1 MGTSLRYSVVSTECS
16 PDAAVEATVSQLA
29 GTDADSRP
37 AVVVGGMCSKCS
49 SAVAHL
55 LRAFQVPLLSFR
67 SNAATQSDPDIFP
80 YFLRSVPSAEMQGEA
95 IIALAAHLGVTRM
108 GALYGNG
115 EYSDIAHGSQH
126 FAPER
131 VVVPSSS
138 FAGIFSHEEEKIG
151 GKAHANVDLTL
162 MCELEALHRN
172 SDGMRHFLF
181 SLGSVDMHYAATA
194 IYHSGFLRG
203 EDFMYYSVDSW
214 PLTMMEGFESSELG
228 LWWYNSDSLSGFW
241 SVIGSAAWMGG
252 RDPARVPAAVV
263 PLVHVGSTLKSISL
277 DGDCNAISGVADID
291 TSGQADRIHEVEL
304 RGRRGSAILEGGER
318 RIVWS
323 DGEVWAQ
330 LAPPKLTDL
339 QDLMKGSLGIVADS
353 SGPKMEDYIDNIWK
367 AKPDRYTFDDS
378 NEFSDDLQTADLG
391 WFDSDG
397 NRNEVLNCAPPAYDA
412 AIAVSFALDAVIK
425 EGGDVKN
432 GELLKSKIL
441 ATDFEGLSGRVG
453 FSENGDRSRGTYGIW
468 NQNGAGRSPSR
479 VGVLEMGENES
490 VRLSES
496 LTYRGSMSAFPG
508 DGGCS
513 SSLGGEAC
521 SGRGICVYGSSGSSG
536 GFTRSL
542 LAGYHPST
550 GSVRCTCF
558 DGFKGDRCQ
567 DEEPKP
573 IDASLV
579 LYIALP
585 LATLVLALLGFLI
598 HRYYFSY
605 LARAH
610 VFISYKHKDK
620 EKAALVKAE
629 LESNGNKVW
638 IDTQIT
644 PGEDWKGEIAS
655 AICDSACVIFLA
667 SKEAVLS
674 RYCREEILFASS
686 INKPVVTLLLEDCV
700 KDMKGGMRMVLM
712 RKQFLDV
719 RGARLKIGM
728 RTCCR
733 LIRQLRM
740 GRQSHTVVQN
750 FGRKTAAP
758 IIISPG
764 SSPWRK
770 KASSIF
776 FPSAVTPEE
785 IEEQVSSSEVVLVSS
800 KKDSDVATNI
810 LSRLTETGVDAVMTN
825 RINSAV
831 EEGKDTS
838 DYATNAA
845 RVKKTKLILFLET
858 AHSMDCSD
866 CNDEIFFAYEN
877 QVPILRAHLGEYA
890 IVTHF
895 SGSMAMMLNISPV
908 IAVQHKA
915 AQTGKGSGQ
924 IVRRV
929 LHELFLQEHR
939 IVTADAQPDSRRA
952 SRRKS
957 SLAVGGRSGGSMAN
971 LGLLFGGRQ
980 GSVTIQ
986 TMLAKRTSSAY
997 NLRELQ
1003 NSVIGNNPGD
1013 APAEAVEALCNN
1025 SMPTGDIV

>member
-1 MGTSLRYSVVSTECS
+1 MSTECS

-29 GTDADSRP
+29 GTDLDSRP

-55 LRAFQVPLLSFR
+55 LRAFQMPLLSFR
-67 SNAATQSDPDIFP
+67 SNAAAQSDPDIFP

-95 IIALAAHLGVTRM
+95 IVALASHLGVTRM

-131 VVVPSSS
+131 VIIPSSS
-138 FAGIFSHEEEKIG
+138 FEGIVSQKEEKIG

-162 MCELEALHRN
+162 MCKLEALHRN

-181 SLGSVDMHYAATA
+181 SLGSVDTHYAATA
-194 IYHSGFLRG
+194 MYHSGFLRG

-214 PLTMMEGFESSELG
+214 SLAMMEGFESSDLC
-228 LWWYNSDSLSGFW
+228 LWWYNSDNLSGFW
-241 SVIGSAAWMGG
+241 KVVGSSSWMDDK
-252 RDPARVPAAVV
+252 DPVQVPAAVV
-263 PLVHVGSTLKSISL
+263 PLVQHGSTLKSISL
-277 DGDCNAISGVADID
+277 DGDCHAVSGVVNIG
-291 TSGQADRIHEVEL
+291 TSGQAGGIQEVEL

-330 LAPPKLTDL
+330 LSPPKLTDL
-339 QDLMKGSLGIVADS
+339 QDLMKGSLGLVADS
-353 SGPKMEDYIDNIWK
+353 SGPKMEDYINSVWK
-367 AKPDRYTFDDS
+367 TKPDRYTFDD
-378 NEFSDDLQTADLG
+378 NNVFSDDLQSADLG

-397 NRNEVLNCAPPAYDA
+397 DRNEILNCGPAAYDA

-425 EGGDVKN
+425 EGGDVNN
-432 GELLKSKIL
+432 GELLKDKIL

-453 FSENGDRSRGTYGIW
+453 FRENGDRSRGIYAVW
-468 NQNGAGRSPSR
+468 NQNGAGRSPSM
-479 VGVLEMGENES
+479 VGVLEMGGKES
-490 VRLSES
+490 INLSQS

-513 SSLGGEAC
+513 TNLGGEAC
-521 SGRGICVYGSSGSSG
+521 SGRGICVYGSIG
-536 GFTRSL
+536 GVTRSL

-573 IDASLV
+573 IDVSLV
-579 LYIALP
+579 LGITLP
-585 LATLVLALLGFLI
+585 LATLLLALLGFFI
-598 HRYYFSY
+598 HRRYFSY

-610 VFISYKHKDK
+610 VFISYKHKDQ
-620 EKAALVKAE
+620 EAAALVKAE
-629 LESNGNKVW
+629 LESKGNMVW
-638 IDTQIT
+638 IDSQIT

-655 AICDSACVIFLA
+655 AICDSVCVVFLA

-700 KDMKGGMRMVLM
+700 RDMKGGMRMVLM

-719 RGARLKIGM
+719 RGPRLKNGM
-728 RTCCR
+728 HTCCK
-733 LIRQLRM
+733 LIRQMRM
-740 GRQSHTVVQN
+740 GRQSHTLVQN

-758 IIISPG
+758 VIFSPG

-776 FPSAVTPEE
+776 FPNAVTPEE
-785 IEEQVSSSEVVLVSS
+785 IEEQVSSSEVLLVSS
-800 KKDSDVATNI
+800 QKDSDVAKNI
-810 LSRLTETGVDAVMTN
+810 LSRLTETGVDAFMTN
-825 RINSAV
+825 RVNSEV

-845 RVKKTKLILFLET
+845 RIKKTKLILFLET
-858 AHSMDCSD
+858 AYSMDCSD

-915 AQTGKGSGQ
+915 AQTDKGSGQ

-929 LHELFLQEHR
+929 LHELFLQEHNMN
-939 IVTADAQPDSRRA
+939 TADAAPDSRRA

-957 SLAVGGRSGGSMAN
+957 SLASGGRSGGSMAN
-971 LGLLFGGRQ
+971 LGALFSGRQ

-986 TMLAKRTSSAY
+986 TMLAKRTSSAF
-997 NLRELQ
+997 NLRDVQ
-1003 NSVIGNNPGD
+1003 SGAFGKNPHD
-1013 APAEAVEALCNN
+1013 APAEAVEALRNN